1 MNNPEVKRAPVDR
14 RSGQDR
20 RKSYSLD
27 YFAHGGIER
36 RKGKERRQ
44 GGERRS
50 EWSRVSKWYSIY
62 IGS

>member
-1 MNNPEVKRAPVDR
+1 MDNQEVKRSPVDR

-27 YFAHGGIER
+27 YFAEGGIER

-50 EWSRVSKWYSIY
+50 EWIKVSKWCSIY
-62 IGS
+62 IGK